1 MPARL
6 IALLV
11 GFVTLSWATSTW
23 AEFDTYSARYS
34 IFRNGKITGMLDIEL
49 KREGDRWEISSQGR
63 GTHGLARILRA
74 SDREHVQGRLVD
86 GRYLPERHN
95 RHTRVAGIDNRW
107 DATFDWE
114 RGNVTVVHD
123 GDETYVLPLDGG
135 ALDPLTMKLEM
146 RKQLIEG
153 SDDLHFLMV
162 EEDEIDAQTFRVLDT
177 EWLET
182 SLGCLK
188 TIPIEKVRNNKRR
201 YTRAWHASELGNIEV
216 RLEHGKTGGD
226 HMEMRIT
233 KLTMDD
239 VDVRPRPGCAA
250 MQAAS
255 PGE

>member
-11 GFVTLSWATSTW
+11 GFVALSWATWTW
-23 AEFDTYSARYS
+23 ADFDTYSARYS

-49 KREGDRWEISSQGR
+49 RREGDRWEISSQGR

-74 SDREHVQGRLVD
+74 SDRENVEGRLVD
-86 GRYLPERHN
+86 GRYLPEKHN

-107 DATFDWE
+107 DATFDWKS
-114 RGNVTVVHD
+114 GNVTVVHD

-146 RKQLIEG
+146 RRQLVEG

-239 VDVRPRPGCAA
+239 VEVQPRPGCAA

-255 PGE
+255 PGD